1 MTPFKS
7 SKSQTVGSLIECYGT
22 SSLGL
27 EFGASSGASSST
39 TLGTQSDPA
48 RSAKDLLDNGKT
60 SNGLYYLNMHGT
72 ISATQH
78 YCLLDTAY
86 DGGGWTL
93 LITMAGSA
101 AANNFAS
108 GSNYAFSVDVNPN
121 SPSITTKYGRDRR
134 NTFTPAA
141 NDEFMIRR
149 ESNNSWVRFVV
160 STWSPTAN
168 SVSNGW
174 ETLNT
179 TSGSS
184 VGHPYFALGQ
194 MYDSAGNSVSGV
206 THFNGCAI
214 GGNCGSGG
222 GDGVGFGN
230 KENYLN
236 RGVDRAWGGA
246 FLQTSNSGAGHTWDT
261 TDAVDETFTYWY
273 RKNGTQ

>member
-27 EFGASSGASSST
+27 EFGEGSGT
-39 TLGTQSDPA
+39 TLGSQSNPA
-48 RSAKDLLDNGKT
+48 RSAKDLLDNGII
-60 SNGLYYLNMHGT
+60 SNGLYYLDMHGT

-108 GSNYAFSVDVNPN
+108 GTNYAFSVDVNPD

-134 NTFTPAA
+134 NTFTPVG

-149 ESNNSWVRFVV
+149 ESDNSWVRFVV
-160 STWSPTAN
+160 SAWSPSAN
-168 SVSNGW
+168 NVANGW
-174 ETLNT
+174 ETLNNV
-179 TSGSS
+179 SGGS
-184 VGHPYFALGQ
+184 VGHPYFASGQ
-194 MYDSAGNSVSGV
+194 MYDSAGNAVSGV
-206 THFNGCAI
+206 QHFNGCAI

-222 GDGVGFGN
+222 GDGIGFGDYQN
-230 KENYLN
+230 WLD
-236 RGVDRAWGGA
+236 RGSNRAWGGA
-246 FLQTSNSGAGHTWDT
+246 FLQTSSSGSGHTWDT